1 MSEIMIMCPVKKRPI
16 PTGLTTNSVIF
27 ESLPDINMPIRCPSC
42 GRQHVWSRRKAW
54 VAKSDSSPA
63 GRRSDLHVN
72 EYAA

>member
-27 ESLPDINMPIRCPSC
+27 DSLPDLNMPIRCPSC

-72 EYAA
+72 ESAA